1 MKAILTHFKA
11 FAIQNFFLRF
21 KACNKLVFMRQNSFF
36 QKIPTT
42 KYKNENNGKQLLKAV
57 YLFPA
62 VRFVVQTTFGKVS
75 GPEA

>member
-1 MKAILTHFKA
+1 
-11 FAIQNFFLRF
+11 
-21 KACNKLVFMRQNSFF
+21 MRQNSFF

-57 YLFPA
+57 HLFPA

-75 GPEA
+75 GPEAWICALKDIMTDNDQISVHKSRF